1 MLYILVGIH
10 LMNKSDALLI
20 KEEMLKLIDRYDC
33 STANEH
39 TCYNWLED
47 LEVYVERVRV
57 LSLFDMVVYD
67 IDITEISNRGLQL
80 FGFVGFFKHNTK
92 YTKIN
97 CCGIKI
103 DWNRSFSVV
112 PLFYDG
118 KLLVDLKEYGGS
130 NIVHCEFRGNYSS
143 GFGIYVDAENG
154 RISVEFKGNAP
165 QLVYGDN
172 DLINYYN
179 NSKFKGSM
187 YLAVIGTG
195 FDIYKM
201 MPKICRKVS
210 DNVYMLYNG
219 AVLVG
224 TYTNEDISNCD
235 VVIPDGVTDVYF
247 GSSYNKYNNINNYIL
262 PKSIKNI
269 YKYKFFEAPR
279 NLAFTFDKSISLS
292 VLKEIAGLCG
302 DGFILADNKED
313 LIKSLRSEGMAI
325 SLLGSEV

>member
-1 MLYILVGIH
+1 
-10 LMNKSDALLI
+10 
-20 KEEMLKLIDRYDC
+20 
-33 STANEH
+33 
-39 TCYNWLED
+39 
-47 LEVYVERVRV
+47 
-57 LSLFDMVVYD
+57 
-67 IDITEISNRGLQL
+67 
-80 FGFVGFFKHNTK
+80 
-92 YTKIN
+92 
-97 CCGIKI
+97 
-103 DWNRSFSVV
+103 
-112 PLFYDG
+112 
-118 KLLVDLKEYGGS
+118 
-130 NIVHCEFRGNYSS
+130 
-143 GFGIYVDAENG
+143 
-154 RISVEFKGNAP
+154 
-165 QLVYGDN
+165 
-172 DLINYYN
+172 
-179 NSKFKGSM
+179 M

-247 GSSYNKYNNINNYIL
+247 GSSYNKYNSINNYIL

-302 DGFILADNKED
+302 DGFILVDNKED